1 MPPLKAVVKNG
12 RLVVDEPTS
21 LPEGTEVELLVVDDD
36 FDAEERAR
44 LLEAIEAG
52 ADDFERGDYVDGVEF
67 AKQLLARRE
76 AAPR

>member
-1 MPPLKAVVKNG
+1 MGPIKAVVKNG
-12 RLVVDEPTS
+12 RLVVDEPTN

-52 ADDFERGDYVDGVEF
+52 AADFERGDYVDGLEVMAETR
-67 AKQLLARRE
+67 AKLQ
-76 AAPR
+76 AP